1 MANAKHVRIIKS
13 GTAAWNQWRQEAPDI
28 WPDLIS
34 APLRGLSLDG
44 INLENAN
51 LYRADLESA
60 SLAGAKLRNSNLAH
74 SILIG
79 ANLQDASL
87 REANLSNA
95 TLIGANLQEASLRQA
110 NLYNSD
116 LRDATLEGADLRNV
130 NMTKAR
136 FDGTRLDRS
145 IFEETDFDTRL
156 LIGSLGIDTIY
167 HKEPWSVDLGILEEV
182 GRLLADKP
190 HQHQAATRFFKNAR
204 VPDHL
209 LMNHFTR
216 KVSAAPWYTCFVS
229 YSHYD
234 SDFADLLCGNLQE
247 MRVPYWRDTH
257 SKIAVGSDILDELT
271 RAIVAYDKILLC
283 CSESSLTSSWVHEEI
298 GLALDKEQKLRR
310 DVLLPLDIDG
320 YLRSTWKSPYSHL
333 LNRRF
338 VADFSTWRESGAKLE
353 DSFEQVFSVL
363 RVS

>member
-13 GTAAWNQWRQEAPDI
+13 GTAAWNQWRQEEPEI

-51 LYRADLESA
+51 LHRADLESA
-60 SLAGAKLRNSNLAH
+60 SLVGAKLRNTNLGY
-74 SILIG
+74 S
-79 ANLQDASL
+79 
-87 REANLSNA
+87 R
-95 TLIGANLQEASLRQA
+95 LIGANLQEASLREA
-110 NLYNSD
+110 NLYNAD
-116 LRDATLEGADLRNV
+116 LRDANLEGADLRNV
-130 NMTKAR
+130 NMSKAR

-156 LIGSLGIDTIY
+156 LIGALGIDTIY
-167 HKEPWSVDLGILEEV
+167 HKEPWSVDLGILEEA

-190 HQHQAATRFFKNAR
+190 HQHQAATQFFKNAR

-216 KVSAAPWYTCFVS
+216 RVSVAAWYTCFVS
-229 YSHYD
+229 YSHQD
-234 SDFADLLCGNLQE
+234 SDFADLLCGHLQE
-247 MRVPYWRDTH
+247 IRVPYWRDTH
-257 SKIAVGSDILDELT
+257 SKIPVGSDILNELT
-271 RAIVAYDKILLC
+271 RAIVAYDKVLLC
-283 CSESSLTSSWVHEEI
+283 CSESSLTSSWFHEEI

-320 YLRSTWKSPYSHL
+320 YLRSTWKSPYSPL

-338 VADFSTWRESGAKLE
+338 IADFSSWREGGAKLK
-353 DSFEQVFSVL
+353 DSFEQVSSVL